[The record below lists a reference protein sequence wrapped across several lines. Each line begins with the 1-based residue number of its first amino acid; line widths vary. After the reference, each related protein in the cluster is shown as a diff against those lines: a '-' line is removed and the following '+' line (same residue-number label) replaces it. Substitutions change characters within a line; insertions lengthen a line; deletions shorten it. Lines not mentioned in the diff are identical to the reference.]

1 MKKEENA
8 RRKERRYTEGQKRLL
23 AFDPQDL
30 DDDERELLRRVLL
43 PRTKYL
49 PQTDEEGKEL
59 ALQMLKEEKFGKML
73 AFIEA
78 IRSRYGEVEC
88 RWTRGNHLWELFYS
102 VRKGADVLC
111 RFGICFNV
119 FNLIIT
125 FGKKECE
132 RFEAERDSFPRCAV
146 QWTYDMAVTEH
157 GRKNLMFDPCEP
169 GIRPYLFRL
178 LDYKRKPLPS
188 ASEN

>member
-78 IRSRYGEVEC
+78 IRSRYGEVESADGRAGIIC
-88 RWTRGNHLWELFYS
+88 GNFS
-102 VRKGADVLC
+102 
-111 RFGICFNV
+111 
-119 FNLIIT
+119 
-125 FGKKECE
+125 
-132 RFEAERDSFPRCAV
+132 
-146 QWTYDMAVTEH
+146 
-157 GRKNLMFDPCEP
+157 
-169 GIRPYLFRL
+169 IR
-178 LDYKRKPLPS
+178 
-188 ASEN
+188 